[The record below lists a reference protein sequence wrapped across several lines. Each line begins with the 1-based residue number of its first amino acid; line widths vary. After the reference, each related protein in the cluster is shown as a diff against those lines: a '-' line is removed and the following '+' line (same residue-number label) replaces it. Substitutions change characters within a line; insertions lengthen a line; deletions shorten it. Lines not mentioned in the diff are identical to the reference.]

1 MFSMIEGKVWG
12 TTQNIFS
19 NNSFEFHRIE
29 FKKDSECSKHKH
41 LYKWNGFFVERGR
54 LLIRVWKNSY
64 DLIDQTILRAGEFTK
79 VKPGEYHQF
88 KGLDDG
94 VAFEIYWAEFNHED
108 IERES
113 VGKGPRG
120 YTEEDDTASHQGL
133 VYQVGSFSDPISWNA
148 ADKQ

>member
-1 MFSMIEGKVWG
+1 MKEGKVWG
-12 TTQNIFS
+12 TTENIYS
-19 NNSFEFHRIE
+19 NSSFEFHRIE

-41 LYKWNGFFVERGR
+41 QYKWNGFYVSQGT

-64 DLIDQTILRAGEFTK
+64 DLVDQTILKAGDFTK

-94 VAFEIYWAEFNHED
+94 VAFELYWAEFNHDD

-120 YTEEDDTASHQGL
+120 YIEEDNSSTYEGL
-133 VYQVGSFSDPISWNA
+133 VHKVGSFTDPISWNA
-148 ADKQ
+148 PDKQ

>member
-1 MFSMIEGKVWG
+1 MKEGKVWG
-12 TTQNIFS
+12 TTENIYS
-19 NNSFEFHRIE
+19 NSSFEFHSIK

-41 LYKWNGFFVERGR
+41 QYKWNGFYVSQGT

-64 DLIDQTILRAGEFTK
+64 DLVDQTILKAGDFTK

-94 VAFEIYWAEFNHED
+94 VAFELYWAEFNHDD

-113 VGKGPRG
+113 IGKGPRG
-120 YTEEDDTASHQGL
+120 YIEEDNSSTHKGL
-133 VYQVGSFSDPISWNA
+133 VHKVGSFTDPISWNA
-148 ADKQ
+148 PDKQ

>member
-1 MFSMIEGKVWG
+1 MKEGKVWG
-12 TTQNIFS
+12 TTENIYS
-19 NNSFEFHRIE
+19 NSSFEFHRIE

-41 LYKWNGFFVERGR
+41 QYKWNGFYVSQGT

-64 DLIDQTILRAGEFTK
+64 DLVDQTILKAGDFTK

-94 VAFEIYWAEFNHED
+94 VAFESFWAEFNNDD

-113 VGKGPRG
+113 IGKGPRG
-120 YTEEDDTASHQGL
+120 YTEEDNSSAYEGL
-133 VYQVGSFSDPISWNA
+133 VHKVGSFTDPISWNA

>member
-1 MFSMIEGKVWG
+1 MKEGKVWG
-12 TTQNIFS
+12 ATENIFS
-19 NNSFEFHRIE
+19 NSSFEFHRIS

-41 LYKWNGFFVERGR
+41 QYKWNGFFVEQGT

-64 DLIDQTILRAGEFTK
+64 DLVDQTVLKAGDFTK

-94 VAFEIYWAEFNHED
+94 VAFELYWAEFNHDD

-113 VGKGPRG
+113 IGKGPRG
-120 YTEEDDTASHQGL
+120 YVEEDNTATHEGL
-133 VYQVGSFSDPISWNA
+133 VHQMDSFINPIDWNVT
-148 ADKQ
+148 DKQ

>member
-1 MFSMIEGKVWG
+1 MKEGKIWG
-12 TTQNIFS
+12 NTENVFS
-19 NNSFEFHRIE
+19 NSSFEFHRIE

-41 LYKWNGFFVERGR
+41 QYKWNGFFVERGQ

-64 DLIDQTILRAGEFTK
+64 DLVDQTILKAGDFTK

-88 KGLDDG
+88 KGLDEG
-94 VAFEIYWAEFNHED
+94 VAFELYWAEFNHDD

-113 VGKGPRG
+113 VGKGPRK
-120 YTEEDDTASHQGL
+120 YIEEDDTTAHQGL
-133 VYQVGSFSDPISWNA
+133 VYQMGSFPDFTSRDV

>member
-1 MFSMIEGKVWG
+1 MKEGKVCG
-12 TTQNIFS
+12 ATENIFS
-19 NNSFEFHRIE
+19 NSSFEFHRIN

-41 LYKWNGFFVERGR
+41 QYKWNGFFVEQGT

-64 DLIDQTILRAGEFTK
+64 DLVDQTVLKAGDFTK

-94 VAFEIYWAEFNHED
+94 IAFELYWSEFNHDD

-113 VGKGPRG
+113 IGKGPRG
-120 YTEEDDTASHQGL
+120 YVEEDNTATYEGL
-133 VYQVGSFSDPISWNA
+133 VHQMDSFINPIDWNVT
-148 ADKQ
+148 DKQ